1 MSSCDCSGGSG
12 ITYYYR
18 CSTNCVNGVEAKA
31 IYANATQKI
40 IQNQVRVP
48 SSLVAMN
55 LGAFNVRGGASNTP
69 LAKFKNVNQSQAS
82 DRNRFSIQTSSLV
95 FSIKAKNSSIF
106 FDLFSKCFWC
116 KTINFPMPAKTVSKS
131 SRLSLIFSEREV
143 TPGKYSAT
151 RSKPPLNLLSLSILP
166 WYLPLFSLINVF
178 ALASVWMPSSPFK
191 THSQH
196 L

>member
-82 DRNRFSIQTSSLV
+82 DRNRFSIQTSYVPSRGNSTTGSITRLRPGSLGPAGKGV
-95 FSIKAKNSSIF
+95 DVKHNSYDRYLARKKAPNLKTQSNQVATPVMGNKTRHWGLVNSGSCI
-106 FDLFSKCFWC
+106 CP
-116 KTINFPMPAKTVSKS
+116 N
-131 SRLSLIFSEREV
+131 
-143 TPGKYSAT
+143 
-151 RSKPPLNLLSLSILP
+151 
-166 WYLPLFSLINVF
+166 
-178 ALASVWMPSSPFK
+178 
-191 THSQH
+191 
-196 L
+196 